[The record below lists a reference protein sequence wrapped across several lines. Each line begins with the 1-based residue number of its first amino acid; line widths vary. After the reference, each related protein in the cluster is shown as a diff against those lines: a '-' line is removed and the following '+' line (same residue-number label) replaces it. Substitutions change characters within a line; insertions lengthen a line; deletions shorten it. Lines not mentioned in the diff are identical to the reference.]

1 MVPTSPQRG
10 GQPTTESVGE
20 TQKRGKERGGMNLV
34 VLRRR
39 VVVLVWAALLS
50 LGAAG
55 ALAAHYDAPDD
66 APMVVQPT
74 PLQENEQPEFAAADI
89 GGTAPGGP

>member
-1 MVPTSPQRG
+1 M
-10 GQPTTESVGE
+10 
-20 TQKRGKERGGMNLV
+20 GGMNLV
-34 VLRRR
+34 VLRKR

-55 ALAAHYDAPDD
+55 ALAAHYDALDDAPDD

-74 PLQENEQPEFAAADI
+74 PSQENEQPEYALREPGQAA
-89 GGTAPGGP
+89 TAVATVTATAS